1 MYEIELSQFIKDQW
15 QPVTLEGLQ
24 LELTMLDPFLRVPL
38 TPSPDCSPT
47 LPTSTC
53 YSATVQLPD
62 RHGVFTLFVDYKRSG
77 WTNIEEKK
85 TIAITPP
92 RHDEHA
98 RFLPGAWPYY
108 MGSLVTVS
116 MFLAF
121 VMLWLGLEPSKDVS
135 NTKKAQ

>member
-1 MYEIELSQFIKDQW
+1 M
-15 QPVTLEGLQ
+15 
-24 LELTMLDPFLRVPL
+24 TMLDPFWRVPL
-38 TPSPDCSPT
+38 EPSSDCSPM

-53 YSATVQLPD
+53 YAATVKLPD

-77 WTNIEEKK
+77 WTPVEEKR

-108 MGSLVTVS
+108 AGSLVTVS
-116 MFLAF
+116 VFLAF
-121 VMLWLGLEPSKDVS
+121 VTLWLGLEPSQAVS
-135 NTKKAQ
+135 SSKKAQ